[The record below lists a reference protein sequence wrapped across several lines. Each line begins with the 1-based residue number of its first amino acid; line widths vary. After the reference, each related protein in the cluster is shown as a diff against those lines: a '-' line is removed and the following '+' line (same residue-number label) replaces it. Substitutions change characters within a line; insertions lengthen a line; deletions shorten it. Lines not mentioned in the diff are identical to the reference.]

1 MAASGKVA
9 MVLMTAQAASITRK
23 ASGQPLPSPRRMPSC
38 QAGLQ
43 AEQLLRDL
51 VAALIGHVRAEE
63 EAPGIFA

>member
-9 MVLMTAQAASITRK
+9 MVLMTAQAASITRQ
-23 ASGQPLPSPRRMPSC
+23 GQRAAAALAEAHAKL